1 MKHWLI
7 TGAGSGL
14 GRATAAAALGR
25 GDRVTGTFRDPEA
38 ARTFE
43 ASAPGRAVA
52 RIGNLTEQGAPA
64 RIVAE
69 AEADAPIDI
78 LVNNAGQVLEAWVED
93 APADKVRAL
102 FDVNLLAP
110 LAFVQAVLPA
120 MRARGKGRILNISS
134 GGGILGVPG
143 VGLYSAS
150 KFALEG
156 MSEAL
161 AQEVGSLG
169 IAVTIVE
176 PGAFRTNLLG
186 RNRTGVDSSS
196 SDYDRSS
203 AVKMR
208 SRIANSFGAEPGDP
222 ARFGQAMLAV
232 ADADPA
238 PLRAALGDDAIA
250 MALAKADAIQR
261 DITAWREVG
270 SGLAYVDEGVS

>member
-14 GRATAAAALGR
+14 GQATAAAVLGR

-38 ARTFE
+38 AADFE
-43 ASAPGRAVA
+43 ALAPGRATARIADITDHGSVA
-52 RIGNLTEQGAPA
+52 RV
-64 RIVAE
+64 VAE
-69 AEADAPIDI
+69 TEAAAPIDI

-102 FDVNLLAP
+102 LEINLLAP
-110 LAFVQAVLPA
+110 LAFVQAVLPI
-120 MRARGKGRILNISS
+120 MRGRGKGRILNISS

-161 AQEVGSLG
+161 AQEVGPLG

-176 PGAFRTNLLG
+176 PGSFRTNLLG
-186 RNRTGVDSSS
+186 RNRTGVASSS
-196 SDYDRSS
+196 GDYERSTGKLR
-203 AVKMR
+203 A
-208 SRIANSFGAEPGDP
+208 RIVGAHGAEPGDP

-238 PLRAALGDDAIA
+238 PLRVALGDDAIA
-250 MALAKADAIQR
+250 MALSKAEAIER
-261 DITAWREVG
+261 DVTAWREVG
-270 SGLAYVDEGVS
+270 SGLGFAD

>member
-1 MKHWLI
+1 MKHWLV

-14 GRATAAAALGR
+14 GQATAAAALGR
-25 GDRVTGTFRDPEA
+25 GDRVTGTFRDPAA
-38 ARTFE
+38 ARDFGAT
-43 ASAPGRAVA
+43 APGRAVA
-52 RIGNLTEQGAPA
+52 LICDVTDGAA
-64 RIVAE
+64 VREAVRRAE
-69 AEADAPIDI
+69 AVAPIDI

-102 FDVNLLAP
+102 FEVNLLAP

-161 AQEVGSLG
+161 AQEVGPLG
-169 IAVTIVE
+169 VAVTIVE
-176 PGAFRTNLLG
+176 PGSFRTNLLG
-186 RNRTGVDSSS
+186 RNRTGVPSSS
-196 SDYDRSS
+196 ADYERSTGKLRTRIVS
-203 AVKMR
+203 AH
-208 SRIANSFGAEPGDP
+208 GAEPGDP
-222 ARFGQAMLAV
+222 VRFGQAMLAV

-238 PLRAALGDDAIA
+238 PLRAALGDDAIG
-250 MALAKADAIQR
+250 MALAKVESVR
-261 DITAWREVG
+261 KDIEAWREVG
-270 SGLAYVDEGVS
+270 SGLGYPD